1 MKTVSCLRRPLAG
14 SEQCVVEECACGSI
28 HLTIGAITLRLCPS
42 SAADLTSTLT
52 EAMQKWA
59 MAQLGGQAALL
70 RHERGE
76 GASS

>member
-14 SEQCVVEECACGSI
+14 GEQCVVEECACGSI
-28 HLTIGAITLRLCPS
+28 HLTIGAVTLRLCPN
-42 SAADLTSTLT
+42 SAADLTTTLT
-52 EAMQKWA
+52 EAMQQWA
-59 MAQLGGQAALL
+59 MAQLGGGPILL